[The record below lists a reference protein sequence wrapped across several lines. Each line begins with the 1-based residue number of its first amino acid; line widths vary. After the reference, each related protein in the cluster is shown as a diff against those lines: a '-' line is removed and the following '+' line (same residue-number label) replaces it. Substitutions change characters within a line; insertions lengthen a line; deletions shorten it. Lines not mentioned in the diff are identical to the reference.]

1 MAREVWEDIA
11 EPYVVLDS
19 RYDANLADARLL

>member
-11 EPYVVLDS
+11 EPYVVLDR
-19 RYDANLADARLL
+19 RYDPSLAGARSL